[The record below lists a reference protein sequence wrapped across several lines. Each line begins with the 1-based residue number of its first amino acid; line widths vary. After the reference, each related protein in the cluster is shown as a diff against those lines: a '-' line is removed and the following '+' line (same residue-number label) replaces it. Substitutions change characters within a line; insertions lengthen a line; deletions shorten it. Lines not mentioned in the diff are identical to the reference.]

1 MFVGNLWVFY
11 ESGIGGSKFINL
23 KYLIVDEVIDE
34 HVI

>member
-11 ESGIGGSKFINL
+11 ESDIGGSKFTNL
-23 KYLIVDEVIDE
+23 KYLIVDEAMDE